1 MSTKDNPSE
10 IFIWGEYAKKDLIAS
25 RILYKNDLINHS
37 IYFLFQAIEKMQK
50 IDLMSKSIIKSG
62 KEISHNLR
70 LGTSKWIKQS
80 ILKKIKEY
88 RLNVTKNSDLSDSYI
103 INEKEKQKIIG
114 LIRKDENLMTM
125 IKGHAIL
132 EKIKPIDQKKNVE
145 KLLSTLDSELEKMNK
160 MKKELFKESSN
171 DLFFESLNRFLL
183 SLYSYPSYII
193 YELSPYIPE
202 QDALRYPDKFKFDAF
217 NSVWGKNFKKI
228 YLHTGEA
235 LKSQMLLLKLS
246 PSFFKKS

>member
-80 ILKKIKEY
+80 ILKNIKEY
-88 RLNVTKNSDLSDSYI
+88 RSEERRVG
-103 INEKEKQKIIG
+103 KEC
-114 LIRKDENLMTM
+114 
-125 IKGHAIL
+125 
-132 EKIKPIDQKKNVE
+132 
-145 KLLSTLDSELEKMNK
+145 
-160 MKKELFKESSN
+160 
-171 DLFFESLNRFLL
+171 
-183 SLYSYPSYII
+183 
-193 YELSPYIPE
+193 
-202 QDALRYPDKFKFDAF
+202 
-217 NSVWGKNFKKI
+217 
-228 YLHTGEA
+228 
-235 LKSQMLLLKLS
+235 
-246 PSFFKKS
+246 